1 MDNITISTET
11 FGNTNTVFLLSLSI
25 SFFIALLGR
34 ILPNQGGLIGSGRRW
49 NFSILLENPAQK
61 EKNPQETLK

>member
-1 MDNITISTET
+1 MDNITISLKLLGLLT
-11 FGNTNTVFLLSLSI
+11 GFLLSLFI

-49 NFSILLENPAQK
+49 NFSILLANPVQK